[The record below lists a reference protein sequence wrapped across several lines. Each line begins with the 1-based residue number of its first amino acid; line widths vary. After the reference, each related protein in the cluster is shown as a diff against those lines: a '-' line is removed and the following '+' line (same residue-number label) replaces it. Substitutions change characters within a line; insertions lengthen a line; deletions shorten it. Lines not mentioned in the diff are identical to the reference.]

1 MSKQDQSSPGREGE
15 SQQDPGP
22 ARGNGLRSPERTCPS
37 PGDTAASRPLAGPTP
52 RTDAQEPAAPPGLS
66 FLLCAPANARPA
78 GTRSGTAR
86 SPESTGRPLPT
97 PVLRHGSRRPGADPY
112 CAAGPARHWPPRGL
126 ERSRKCRGGGGARA
140 LGPPRAPRQQPQP
153 SEATAAGRSSSGAAP
168 PCSPA
173 APPPLR

>member
-1 MSKQDQSSPGREGE
+1 M
-15 SQQDPGP
+15 QQDPGP

-52 RTDAQEPAAPPGLS
+52 RTGAQEPAAPPGLS

-86 SPESTGRPLPT
+86 TPESTGRPLPT
-97 PVLRHGSRRPGADPY
+97 PVLRPGSRRPGGDTY

-126 ERSRKCRGGGGARA
+126 ERSRKCRGRGRGSGARA
-140 LGPPRAPRQQPQP
+140 
-153 SEATAAGRSSSGAAP
+153 AAGSASAAAAERGHGRGQEQLRCGPALLARGPAPAQVSGPAP
-168 PCSPA
+168 A
-173 APPPLR
+173 